1 MAFSPETYALCSKNT
16 SEWIGEA
23 LTSVYSYKGAVNS
36 LDDLPLYGNK
46 IGDVYDVRSE
56 GGQNYGWDGEK
67 WDSLGLNREATES
80 DLGLI
85 RTKDNTFNNTIFV
98 GDLTAIN
105 SEKTSITGNGITSIN
120 GDGNFE
126 VSKPLT
132 VIASATTNIAGDTI
146 NFSPISKINLTSNG
160 INLTANNKNGLGITI
175 TTGENPLTLSGKVT
189 INGEDATYINTPV
202 IGNSS
207 ITTRHLKATDRTTT
221 EELVANSFISSADN
235 IYGKNYGSL
244 MAEASPLITTT
255 GAKNN
260 IVLGSGNGYLT
271 TPTSTVQNIENI
283 IIGKNNKIPITS
295 TDNFIIGQTNTIN
308 SDYSTALGLQN
319 SVSYNSDYSLV
330 KGQNNN
336 AYALGVTL
344 FGSKNTTSSYA
355 QFGLASGI
363 SNSLNGKA
371 SAVLGD
377 NLSGSTETGSM
388 TIGTYNE
395 WSSGKLFVIG
405 NGYQNES
412 GTTIRQNALTVDKDG
427 VIESPYVKI
436 SENQI
441 FLKQSSSTANTR
453 LYLGDSADLI
463 IDRQRNSL
471 KIGSSWVGSGGIYIG
486 TLPNSTTSANTLTN
500 GCINIENRNN
510 INLYAGNNGAD
521 QFSIGTSGAKIIT
534 SNSTIITTPNLFIS
548 RDTTIGSS
556 YGYIC
561 KLNPTYNG
569 FYLGRKNNWDNNK
582 TPSSIGN
589 IFYIGDELNYT
600 SGSANDTQYNYN
612 GILITGNYNNKST
625 PTKDNLFIV
634 GNGYQAGDI
643 TNGSNALRLTND
655 GTLYYKTGM
664 GEGADYAEF
673 FEWSDGNLLNEDRC
687 GLFVTFDF
695 NKEYEYAN
703 SQELPHIKPANEGDY
718 ILGVISGN
726 PSFVG
731 NSDEEWK
738 KRWLYDDFDRPIM
751 EAIQVPI
758 TELQKVETGEYRTEI
773 EYDENDNEIEVQ
785 IPILKTEEVETGE
798 YRTQFVQ
805 VQNPDYNPSE
815 TYISRNNRKEWETT
829 GMLGV
834 LSVRDD
840 GTCQVGKFC
849 KCGQNGVATLA
860 EERGIDT
867 FLVLK
872 RVNDNIIKIIF
883 K

>member
-1 MAFSPETYALCSKNT
+1 MAFSPETYALCQKNT
-16 SEWIGEA
+16 SEQIGEA
-23 LTSVYSYKGAVNS
+23 LTSVYSYKGAVDT

-67 WDSLGLNREATES
+67 WDSLGLNREATEN

-85 RTKDNTFNNTIFV
+85 KTKDNTFNNTTFI

-132 VIASATTNIAGDTI
+132 VIASTTTNIAGQVVNI
-146 NFSPISKINLTSNG
+146 SPSEAFNVTSKM
-160 INLTANNKNGLGITI
+160 INLTANSSEGGAVTI
-175 TTGENPLTLSGKVT
+175 TSGTNPLTITGKVT
-189 INGEDATYINTPV
+189 INGTGATYINTPV

-207 ITTRHLKATDRTTT
+207 ITGPYLNATDRITTNT
-221 EELVANSFISSADN
+221 LVANSYISGADN

-244 MAEASPLITTT
+244 IAEASPLITTT

-260 IVLGSGNGYLT
+260 IVLGSGNGYST
-271 TPTSTVQNIENI
+271 TPTTTVQNIENI

-295 TDNFIIGQTNTIN
+295 TDNFIIGQANTIN
-308 SDYSTALGLQN
+308 SDYSTALGLSN
-319 SVSYNSDYSLV
+319 SINADYSLV

-336 AYALGVTL
+336 AYGLGTTL
-344 FGSKNTTSSYA
+344 FGSKNVTSSAA
-355 QFGLASGI
+355 QFGFASGV
-363 SNSLNGKA
+363 SNTLNGKA
-371 SAVLGD
+371 AAVLGD
-377 NLSGSTETGSM
+377 NLSGSSETGSM
-388 TIGTYNE
+388 TIGTYNTAL
-395 WSSGKLFVIG
+395 SGKLFVIG

-412 GTTIRQNALTVDKDG
+412 GTAVRQNALTIDKDG
-427 VIESPYVKI
+427 IIESPYIKI
-436 SENQI
+436 SENKI
-441 FLKQSSSTANTR
+441 ILKNPSSSSIGLYLSSSTTNEEYDPVLSRENQVLKLFSSTASSVEVLGAYQDGLKLYSSGSKLQSTGGRPIEILADNTS
-453 LYLGDSADLI
+453 LKLNSSGFKLEGSGYLCLGPNLKIVGSQYYVTPVLNTGWNGISIGNYGYPNKTASSQGSIIYLGDQLEYVF
-463 IDRQRNSL
+463 
-471 KIGSSWVGSGGIYIG
+471 GS
-486 TLPNSTTSANTLTN
+486 
-500 GCINIENRNN
+500 
-510 INLYAGNNGAD
+510 D
-521 QFSIGTSGAKIIT
+521 
-534 SNSTIITTPNLFIS
+534 
-548 RDTTIGSS
+548 
-556 YGYIC
+556 
-561 KLNPTYNG
+561 
-569 FYLGRKNNWDNNK
+569 
-582 TPSSIGN
+582 
-589 IFYIGDELNYT
+589 
-600 SGSANDTQYNYN
+600 NDTQYSYN

-634 GNGYQAGDI
+634 GNGYQAGDT

-758 TELQKVETGEYRTEI
+758 TELQEVETGEYRTEI
-773 EYDENDNEIEVQ
+773 EYDEDDNEVEVQ
-785 IPILKTEEVETGE
+785 VPILETKEIETGE
-798 YRTQFVQ
+798 YRTEFIQ

-849 KCGQNGVATLA
+849 KCSQNGIATLA
-860 EERGIDT
+860 EKRGIDT

>member
-1 MAFSPETYALCSKNT
+1 MAFSPETYALCQKNT
-16 SEWIGEA
+16 SEQIGEA
-23 LTSVYSYKGAVNS
+23 LTSVYSYKGAVDT

-46 IGDVYDVRSE
+46 IGDIYDVRSE

-67 WDSLGLNREATES
+67 WDSLGLNREATEN

-85 RTKDNTFNNTIFV
+85 RTKDNTFNNTTFI

-132 VIASATTNIAGDTI
+132 VIASTTTNISGDTI

-175 TTGENPLTLSGKVT
+175 TTDENPLILSGKII
-189 INGEDATYINTPV
+189 INGEEATYINTPV
-202 IGNSS
+202 IGNNS
-207 ITTRHLKATDRTTT
+207 ITAQHLKATDRITT

-244 MAEASPLITTT
+244 MAEVSPLITTT

-260 IVLGSGNGYLT
+260 IVLGSGNNYLT
-271 TPTSTVQNIENI
+271 TPPFTVQNIENI
-283 IIGKNNKIPITS
+283 IIGKNNKISITS
-295 TDNFIIGQTNTIN
+295 TDNFIIGQNNAIFT
-308 SDYSTALGLQN
+308 DYSTALGEGN
-319 SVSYNSDYSLV
+319 SINGSKPYNFV
-330 KGQNNN
+330 KGQQNRIEGQGN
-336 AYALGVTL
+336 TI
-344 FGSKNTTSSYA
+344 FGAKNWGSA
-355 QFGLASGI
+355 VEFGLVSGVK
-363 SNSLNGKA
+363 NVLNGKA

-377 NLSGSTETGSM
+377 NLSGLTATGSL
-388 TIGTYNE
+388 TVGTYNK
-395 WSSGKLFVIG
+395 GDTGNLFEIG
-405 NGYQNES
+405 NGYEVS
-412 GTTIRQNALTVDKDG
+412 GSQKVRQNAMSVSQEG
-427 VIESPYVKI
+427 VIETPYATIKKYKLI
-436 SENQI
+436 
-441 FLKQSSSTANTR
+441 LKNPGSGDQGVG
-453 LYLGDSADLI
+453 LYLDRYESSNEYDPVLI
-463 IDRQRNSL
+463 RNKDTL
-471 KIGSSWVGSGGIYIG
+471 KLGSSYLFSGGIYIG
-486 TLPNSTTSANTLTN
+486 AMPGDANDANRVLNGGVNLEALSGGIKLFSRGNIDLNSSDVKIEGSGCLSISPLKKLVGSNFYTMCGLDTSYN
-500 GCINIENRNN
+500 GLYVGRGYGTGARFPSSGGTIIYLGD
-510 INLYAGNNGAD
+510 NLNYVNGATSTEQFNYNGRLIIGNN
-521 QFSIGTSGAKIIT
+521 
-534 SNSTIITTPNLFIS
+534 
-548 RDTTIGSS
+548 
-556 YGYIC
+556 
-561 KLNPTYNG
+561 
-569 FYLGRKNNWDNNK
+569 NNK
-582 TPSSIGN
+582 T
-589 IFYIGDELNYT
+589 
-600 SGSANDTQYNYN
+600 
-612 GILITGNYNNKST
+612 T
-625 PTKDNLFIV
+625 PTRDNLFIV
-634 GNGYQAGDI
+634 GNGYQAGDT
-643 TNGSNALRLTND
+643 TNGSNALRLTDD

-664 GEGADYAEF
+664 GAGADYAEF

-758 TELQKVETGEYRTEI
+758 TELQEVETGEYRTEI

-785 IPILKTEEVETGE
+785 IPILRTEEVETGE
-798 YRTQFVQ
+798 SRTEFVQ

-860 EERGIDT
+860 EKRGIDT

-872 RVNDNIIKIIF
+872 RVNNNVIKIIF